1 MLSTC
6 SRFCLMIINII
17 VFVIYLGKLSSF
29 LVHCFSYFCFRTGE
43 DIATEG
49 KHLRIGS
56 ITMPEP
62 QERMPIPLPQA
73 LACGQAFSVRSQ
85 SLHSV
90 GGGGNSGGGG
100 DEEVGSPTSRKQP
113 PPKPRRDPATKLSM
127 SSEAVDH
134 SPVSTC
140 RGDRCDGEWWWHF
153 TLNCRTI
160 NSCFDLLG
168 IAFPTGA
175 SHLHIHCTSVRS
187 QCLENNYLSGLIMP
201 TLSQEIELLMIIMF
215 FTHKYI
221 HKAASKIET
230 LNVVSFNLRGYFS
243 FTL

>member
-1 MLSTC
+1 MSSIC
-6 SRFCLMIINII
+6 SMFCLMIINII
-17 VFVIYLGKLSSF
+17 VFIIYWGTLSSF
-29 LVHCFSYFCFRTGE
+29 LAPCLSYIWFRTGE

-56 ITMPEP
+56 ITMLEP

-134 SPVSTC
+134 SPMSTC

-153 TLNCRTI
+153 TLNGRTI
-160 NSCFDLLG
+160 NSCCDLPD
-168 IAFPTGA
+168 IAFPT
-175 SHLHIHCTSVRS
+175 SRYSL
-187 QCLENNYLSGLIMP
+187 Y
-201 TLSQEIELLMIIMF
+201 LSQESVLG
-215 FTHKYI
+215 K
-221 HKAASKIET
+221 
-230 LNVVSFNLRGYFS
+230 
-243 FTL
+243 

>member
-1 MLSTC
+1 MLKVLFSDNQPYCVCDIFGT
-6 SRFCLMIINII
+6 
-17 VFVIYLGKLSSF
+17 LSSF
-29 LVHCFSYFCFRTGE
+29 LVPCFSYFCFRTGE

-90 GGGGNSGGGG
+90 GGGGNSGAGGE
-100 DEEVGSPTSRKQP
+100 EEVGSPTSRKQP

-160 NSCFDLLG
+160 NSCCDLLD

-187 QCLENNYLSGLIMP
+187 QCLEKN
-201 TLSQEIELLMIIMF
+201 
-215 FTHKYI
+215 
-221 HKAASKIET
+221 
-230 LNVVSFNLRGYFS
+230 
-243 FTL
+243 